1 MDLIEMLHPRIS
13 EASLEEFNK
22 GSWLGAIRSAC
33 AEVDHA
39 IRELVGDLD
48 TSRYVPTSTIVKE
61 MFGVGKET
69 IRTIG
74 LIPNA
79 SKRDIEKARK
89 DLEHII
95 NGVLGY
101 YRNPPMHQNI
111 RLDSLQSAR
120 IMIICSE
127 ILSEIDACE
136 ISFHRIG
143 IDGLMKMVDIKSKEQ
158 LATAINLCDF
168 DDFIND
174 DVIFRDCLKDHS
186 LELWQIDVLERCGLV
201 ECEKHDCYDDND
213 DKIDEIFR
221 YQVTPLGKRLVST
234 LQ

>member
-1 MDLIEMLHPRIS
+1 MHLNVRGQIKSYGITHDTGIINNIKLSLLIEMLHPRIR

-61 MFGVGKET
+61 MFGVGKKT

-101 YRNPPMHQNI
+101 YRNP
-111 RLDSLQSAR
+111 LYTSSQS
-120 IMIICSE
+120 I
-127 ILSEIDACE
+127 
-136 ISFHRIG
+136 HG
-143 IDGLMKMVDIKSKEQ
+143 
-158 LATAINLCDF
+158 
-168 DDFIND
+168 
-174 DVIFRDCLKDHS
+174 
-186 LELWQIDVLERCGLV
+186 
-201 ECEKHDCYDDND
+201 
-213 DKIDEIFR
+213 
-221 YQVTPLGKRLVST
+221 
-234 LQ
+234 